1 MKTLYIKCIIP
12 FRVIKDNRIT
22 SLEKL
27 ILIHMISFSKNNDV
41 GCWGTNQYFC
51 DIYKVSRQTISKSIN
66 NLVKL
71 GYLRSEYDK
80 FNRKNQKRRIFL
92 SEGFYDKIKGIKDKF
107 NTGIKEN

>member
-1 MKTLYIKCIIP
+1 METCYIKCIIP
-12 FRVIKDNRIT
+12 FSVLQDDKLT

-27 ILIHMISFSKNNDV
+27 ILIHMISFSKNNNMY
-41 GCWGTNQYFC
+41 CWGTNQYFY

-80 FNRKNQKRRIFL
+80 FNKKNKKRRIFL
-92 SEGFYDKIKGIKDKF
+92 SDGFYDEIKGIKDKL

>member
-1 MKTLYIKCIIP
+1 MGTLYIKCIIP
-12 FRVIKDNRIT
+12 FSVLKNDKLT

-41 GCWGTNQYFC
+41 YCWGTNQYFC

-80 FNRKNQKRRIFL
+80 FNSKNQKRRIFL
-92 SEGFYDKIKGIKDKF
+92 SDEFYDEIKGIKDKF
-107 NTGIKEN
+107 NTSIKEN

>member
-1 MKTLYIKCIIP
+1 METLYIKCLIP
-12 FRVIKDNRIT
+12 MSVLQNDKLT

-27 ILIHMISFSKNNDV
+27 ILIHMISFSKNNDMY
-41 GCWGTNQYFC
+41 CWGTNQYFC

-80 FNRKNQKRRIFL
+80 LNRKNQKRRIFL
-92 SEGFYDKIKGIKDKF
+92 SDKFYGEIKGIKDKF

>member
-1 MKTLYIKCIIP
+1 METLYIKCIIP
-12 FRVIKDNRIT
+12 LSVIQDNRLT

-27 ILIHMISFSKNNDV
+27 ILIHMMSFSKNNDAYY
-41 GCWGTNQYFC
+41 WGTNQYFC

-80 FNRKNQKRRIFL
+80 FNKKNQKRRIFL
-92 SEGFYDKIKGIKDKF
+92 SDEFYGEIKGIKDKF
-107 NTGIKEN
+107 NTGNKKN

>member
-1 MKTLYIKCIIP
+1 
-12 FRVIKDNRIT
+12 
-22 SLEKL
+22 
-27 ILIHMISFSKNNDV
+27 MISFSKNNDLY
-41 GCWGTNQYFC
+41 CWVTNHYFC

-92 SEGFYDKIKGIKDKF
+92 SDEFYGEIKGIKDKF
-107 NTGIKEN
+107 NTGVKEN

>member
-1 MKTLYIKCIIP
+1 METCYIKCIIP
-12 FRVIKDNRIT
+12 FRVIKDNKLT
-22 SLEKL
+22 SLENL

-41 GCWGTNQYFC
+41 YCWGTNQYFC

-92 SEGFYDKIKGIKDKF
+92 SDEFYGEIKGIKDKF
-107 NTGIKEN
+107 NTGVKEN

>member
-1 MKTLYIKCIIP
+1 MEPIYINCLIP
-12 FRVIKDNRIT
+12 YGVIKDEKLT

-27 ILIHMISFSKNNDV
+27 ILIHLISLNKTGDTY
-41 GCWGTNQYFC
+41 CWGTNQYFC

-92 SEGFYDKIKGIKDKF
+92 SDGFYDEIKGIKDKF